1 VPVEL
6 RPLPLAS
13 LGFEAGS
20 HALTGAAVH
29 INGSEYESNMTY
41 QISLPATIEIP
52 EEYLTYGTRYLLIS
66 VTLNGQSIGN
76 EFMIFYPGNYNISTN
91 YLVQYYVSLPFNVSA
106 YVNGIK
112 ENISSGWYNA
122 STVIIIPSQII
133 NISKGE
139 IYNIS
144 ETKIIVNSSINVT
157 IPFKLEYYVN
167 VSHPIRALIN
177 NVNTTLISGYYTN
190 GTKIII
196 PKYEY
201 VSNNT
206 RYYIES
212 AEYVIVINSSINI
225 NINFELQFLITLHYP
240 NGTLTKW
247 VNNGSIIKLPYIIQV
262 SNNERLLLNSTQY
275 YTVNYPITISPYYIL
290 QYYATIVYPDGT
302 TSNWYNKGQTIT
314 LPEEIEYN
322 GITYKLV
329 GSNEITI
336 LSPGT
341 VKPAYSTT
349 VPVSTTSV
357 TTTSVTTS
365 TVTNVSVTL
374 PHSSISVSPPV
385 STSEVIA
392 IAVIAAAIGI
402 GVVVLVIKK

>member
-1 VPVEL
+1 MNFYPAIFYPIGRIYVSSQSPI
-6 RPLPLAS
+6 
-13 LGFEAGS
+13 FY
-20 HALTGAAVH
+20 
-29 INGSEYESNMTY
+29 INGSEYESNTAY
-41 QISLPATIEIP
+41 QISLPATIQIP
-52 EEYLTYGTRYLLIS
+52 EEYLTHGTRYLLMS
-66 VTLNGQSIGN
+66 VTLNGQAIGN
-76 EFMIFYPGNYNISTN
+76 EFTIFYPENYNISAN

-139 IYNIS
+139 IYNIG
-144 ETKIIVNSSINVT
+144 ETKIIVNSLINVT

-167 VSHPIRALIN
+167 VSYPIRALIN

-206 RYYIES
+206 RYYTES

-225 NINFELQFLITLHYP
+225 NIDFELQFLITLHYP
-240 NGTLTKW
+240 NGTVTEW

-290 QYYATIVYPDGT
+290 QYYATIVYPNGT
-302 TSNWYNKGQTIT
+302 TSNWYNKN
-314 LPEEIEYN
+314 Y
-322 GITYKLV
+322 
-329 GSNEITI
+329 I
-336 LSPGT
+336 LT
-341 VKPAYSTT
+341 FLQKFILIIV
-349 VPVSTTSV
+349 
-357 TTTSVTTS
+357 
-365 TVTNVSVTL
+365 
-374 PHSSISVSPPV
+374 
-385 STSEVIA
+385 
-392 IAVIAAAIGI
+392 
-402 GVVVLVIKK
+402 